1 LFLKDLNADGNEEL
15 LCSSEK
21 YFTVYDHELN
31 LLAKFPVYSGGHY
44 ISFRENGPAQT
55 IEIGLHYEN
64 NYVRLS
70 LIKNYL
76 HVLFP
81 TMFITSIILMYVLFC
96 VLLNLTI
103 SLNIH
108 SNFFSYIFRN
118 TSAGI
123 VIVNKRGMIL
133 YVNDQIRKVLKT
145 DDLAENGK
153 YIGDVFSRIPQIVEM
168 INRALKSGKPE
179 RKTITFRD
187 KVITSDID
195 IEIHPFCG
203 FGGVKSAYLLK
214 LENAEFSSQS
224 EKLLVWSKA
233 VQKMAH
239 DIKTPLS
246 TVSLNLKV
254 LQMRLGRMALS
265 DHESVELS
273 DDIKMMQSELDHIH
287 VMTKNF
293 LKFSN
298 LEKPHYQAV
307 DIKKIIEK
315 ALEQYRPFPR
325 EDLDISTEI
334 DADVK
339 QAWAD
344 PQQIEMVFH
353 ILLENALFAM
363 KCKGFIS
370 ISVNMAQ
377 FLERSFSEYIE
388 VEVADTGPGINE
400 EVKIKIFE
408 PYYTTK
414 KVGTG
419 LGLAI
424 ARKIIED
431 HGCSIDVHS
440 KPNLGAVFRFSLPAM
455 SEEVEHE

>member
-1 LFLKDLNADGNEEL
+1 
-15 LCSSEK
+15 
-21 YFTVYDHELN
+21 
-31 LLAKFPVYSGGHY
+31 
-44 ISFRENGPAQT
+44 
-55 IEIGLHYEN
+55 
-64 NYVRLS
+64 
-70 LIKNYL
+70 
-76 HVLFP
+76 
-81 TMFITSIILMYVLFC
+81 
-96 VLLNLTI
+96 
-103 SLNIH
+103 
-108 SNFFSYIFRN
+108 
-118 TSAGI
+118 
-123 VIVNKRGMIL
+123 
-133 YVNDQIRKVLKT
+133 
-145 DDLAENGK
+145 
-153 YIGDVFSRIPQIVEM
+153 
-168 INRALKSGKPE
+168 
-179 RKTITFRD
+179 
-187 KVITSDID
+187 
-195 IEIHPFCG
+195 
-203 FGGVKSAYLLK
+203 
-214 LENAEFSSQS
+214 
-224 EKLLVWSKA
+224 
-233 VQKMAH
+233 
-239 DIKTPLS
+239 
-246 TVSLNLKV
+246 
-254 LQMRLGRMALS
+254 
-265 DHESVELS
+265 
-273 DDIKMMQSELDHIH
+273 
-287 VMTKNF
+287 MTKNF

-377 FLERSFSEYIE
+377 FLERSFSAYIE